1 MKIFSG
7 EDIINNEVAK
17 LIKKELWLIDIREK
31 SEYTIRDYL
40 YDYFRKNDYANSHKV
55 YNDVRYK
62 INRELNNA
70 LNQKGRVSEFP
81 RLEELKVRLQ
91 EIDHFIEL

>member
-7 EDIINNEVAK
+7 EDAINNEVTK

-31 SEYTIRDYL
+31 SEYAIRDYL
-40 YDYFRKNDYANSHKV
+40 YDYFRRDGYVNSHKV
-55 YNDVRYK
+55 YNDVRNK

-70 LNQKGRVSEFP
+70 LTFDGR
-81 RLEELKVRLQ
+81 K
-91 EIDHFIEL
+91 